1 MVTNPNII
9 LSGNQM
15 AQPRLPDVNAMM
27 QTRTA
32 GLENIYNIE
41 QARAEQARV
50 AQKELEAEAL
60 KALSPAI
67 AAAFSDPSDAGLDA
81 ALALVPPQYQSAAK
95 AQLDQIRALPDIN
108 KRKGLIRAGLVQDEA
123 GRTLL
128 AQLEPTAAQRMT
140 ADIQRGHLE
149 LSKAELAQRRAE
161 AAAEAQRGNKMEYDY
176 RDEVDA
182 EGTPTGRVIAFPK
195 YTYGEELPSGRVVGA
210 GAVGAAPIGTE
221 VPPRVTAPGAAPGA
235 APETAPGVRVA
246 PAKTA
251 KEEDFTEREGKSLNF
266 ALRMIDSDNIANEL
280 EQEGTLTTDTISNF
294 FLGAVRALPT
304 VAGGNLAEQ
313 LESAFNAASPSM
325 SPEEQRL
332 ARAQLDFVTAVL
344 RSESGAEI
352 KTSEFPAEYRKYF
365 AVAGDEGN
373 LKLLADKKR
382 ARQNAIKGMKAQAGK
397 RGAKEIDRIVG
408 ETGVT
413 ATPPAPG
420 VTLDG
425 FEYQGVED

>member
-9 LSGNQM
+9 LSANQM
-15 AQPRLPDVNAMM
+15 AAPRLPDVNAMM
-27 QTRTA
+27 QTRAA
-32 GLENIYNIE
+32 GMEKIYGIE
-41 QARAEQARV
+41 QQRAEQAR
-50 AQKELEAEAL
+50 LEQERQEAAAAEAML
-60 KALSPAI
+60 PSVM
-67 AAAFSDPSDAGLDA
+67 AAYKNPSDAGLDQA
-81 ALALVPPQYQSAAK
+81 VSLMPAEVRDTFAPFVARLKAIPDPATRRAILESELAKDAGGRAVLERVMTPYQEGV
-95 AQLDQIRALPDIN
+95 L
-108 KRKGLIRAGLVQDEA
+108 G
-123 GRTLL
+123 
-128 AQLEPTAAQRMT
+128 
-140 ADIQRGHLE
+140 IQRGQLE

-161 AAAEAQRGNKMEYDY
+161 AEAEARRGNKMEYEY
-176 RDEVDA
+176 RDEIDA
-182 EGTPTGRVIAFPK
+182 EGNPTGRVIAFPK
-195 YTYGEELPSGRVVGA
+195 YTYGEELPGARVVGA
-210 GAVGAAPIGTE
+210 EAVGTAPIGTE
-221 VPPRVTAPGAAPGA
+221 VPPRVTAPGAAQ
-235 APETAPGVRVA
+235 GVRVA

-251 KEEDFTEREGKSLNF
+251 KEEDLTEREGKSLNF

-280 EQEGTLTTDTISNF
+280 EQEGTLTTDAVSNF

-373 LKLLADKKR
+373 PKLLADKKR

-397 RGAKEIDRIVG
+397 RGAREIDRIVG

-413 ATPPAPG
+413 ATPLTPG
-420 VTLDG
+420 ATLDG
-425 FEYQGVED
+425 FEYQGTED